1 MELNENDLII
11 YENFINQID
20 IYDDKKYNL
29 YSNII
34 NDFLKSNYNS
44 SDNKNYELD
53 DFIQESY
60 ALLYS
65 DKTPVDRINE
75 ALKELYNNKS
85 TNKEKSIKLNVKK
98 YLEIIENPVEKEV
111 LKTLVLDEDLNKK
124 TKELNITT
132 KEMKLIVKKIYN
144 DLKEN
149 LKINK
154 DIYIIEE
161 KEDINKR
168 K

>member
-60 ALLYS
+60 ALLYKNS
-65 DKTPVDRINE
+65 ILSKP
-75 ALKELYNNKS
+75 S
-85 TNKEKSIKLNVKK
+85 T
-98 YLEIIENPVEKEV
+98 
-111 LKTLVLDEDLNKK
+111 
-124 TKELNITT
+124 
-132 KEMKLIVKKIYN
+132 
-144 DLKEN
+144 
-149 LKINK
+149 
-154 DIYIIEE
+154 
-161 KEDINKR
+161 
-168 K
+168 